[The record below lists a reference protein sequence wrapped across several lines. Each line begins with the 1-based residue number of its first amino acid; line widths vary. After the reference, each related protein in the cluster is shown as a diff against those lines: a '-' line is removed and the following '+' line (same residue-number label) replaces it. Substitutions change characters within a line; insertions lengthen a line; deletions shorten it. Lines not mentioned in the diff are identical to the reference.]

1 MVLTPHR
8 SKPAAG
14 IPTSSLA
21 DIAFLLLVFFL
32 VTTVFD
38 EEKGLPIVLPVPG
51 DIVEVPDQAILHL
64 VVRPGGVIEVRQ
76 GGSPL
81 TREVAAGDVA
91 DIWRLAVAE
100 NPELIAAVRTD
111 PDAAYR
117 HMVDVLD
124 ALQKAGARRI
134 ALQALEASPPR

>member
-38 EEKGLPIVLPVPG
+38 EEKGLPIVLPAPG
-51 DIVEVPDQAILHL
+51 DIVKVPDDAILHL
-64 VVRPGGVIEVRQ
+64 LVHPGGVIEVRQ

-81 TREVAAGDVA
+81 TRKVAAGEVG

-100 NPELIAAVRTD
+100 NPALIAAVQTD

-124 ALQKAGARRI
+124 ALQEAGAKRI
-134 ALQALEASPPR
+134 ALSALDRAPPR